1 MAFRSLATAAAAA
14 KSLRIGLIPA
24 DGIGR
29 EVIPAARRVLE
40 ALGSDLPKL
49 EFHDLLAGF
58 DLFTRTGT
66 ALPSET
72 VHVLKEGCDAAL
84 FGAVSS
90 PSRKVAG
97 YSSPIV
103 ALRKELD
110 LYANIRPVVAVSPNP
125 EEQPSVDLIVVRENT
140 ECLYVKQE
148 TMTHTDSG
156 REARAT
162 RLITERASRRI
173 GQTAFELA
181 LARPRKKV
189 TIIHK
194 SNVLSV
200 TDGLFRETVRA
211 VPTLP
216 EVSGRFDGVTIAE
229 QIVDS
234 AVYRLFREPEIYD
247 VMVAPNLYG
256 DILSDAAA
264 ALVGSLGLVPSVN
277 AGDSFVI
284 GEPVHGSAPDI
295 EGQGIA
301 NPLAA
306 IRSAALMLRHL
317 KYEGAANRIDTA
329 VNHVIRD
336 GRVLTPDLGGK
347 SKSDEVVEAVLRRL

>member
-1 MAFRSLATAAAAA
+1 MTFRSLATTAR

-29 EVIPAARRVLE
+29 EVIPAARRTLE
-40 ALGSDLPKL
+40 ALGSTLPKL

-66 ALPSET
+66 ALPRET
-72 VHVLKEGCDAAL
+72 VEILKGGCDAAL

-90 PSRKVAG
+90 PSQKVAG

-110 LYANIRPVVAVSPNP
+110 LYANIRPVVSVAPNP
-125 EEQPSVDLIVVRENT
+125 EGKPSVDLIVVRENT

-148 TMTHTDSG
+148 TLTHTDSG

-173 GQTAFELA
+173 GTMAFELA
-181 LARPRKKV
+181 LARPRKQV

-200 TDGLFRETVRA
+200 TDGLFRESVRA
-211 VPTLP
+211 VPKLP
-216 EVSGRFDGVTIAE
+216 EVSGRFDSVTIAE

-277 AGDSFVI
+277 AGDSFVM

-295 EGQGIA
+295 EGRGIA

-317 KYEGAANRIDTA
+317 KYEDAANRIDTA
-329 VNHVIRD
+329 VNHVIRE

-347 SKSDEVVEAVLRRL
+347 SKTDEVVEAVLRRL